1 MDVKRRWKSL
11 SFKAEYLRLEVEERN
26 DTIKSFERE
35 FLNELAKLELEDIIS
50 VQPPQQ
56 PIINIV
62 DQTDTPS
69 DIIKEVSAADVV
81 TGPEEIKKLWKTIAT
96 LSHPDKTN
104 NDPIKTALYKRAAAA
119 WKSKSYDELYRVAVE
134 LGIELPDASEESLEI
149 LNGITQDL
157 EKKLNSS
164 ATSVLWMWG
173 TTTPEKRHGIIDI
186 YLRSLG
192 KKRKTT

>member
-1 MDVKRRWKSL
+1 MDIKRRWKSL
-11 SFKAEYLRLEVEERN
+11 SFKAEHLRLEVEDRN
-26 DTIKSFERE
+26 DTIKSFELD
-35 FLNELAKLELEDIIS
+35 FLNELSKLDLEDIIS
-50 VQPPQQ
+50 VQQPQ
-56 PIINIV
+56 PTINVV
-62 DQTDTPS
+62 DQTAIAS
-69 DIIKEVSAADVV
+69 DAIKEVAAADIV

-104 NDPIKTALYKRAAAA
+104 NDPIKTALYKRAAVA
-119 WKSKSYDELYRVAVE
+119 WKSKSYDEIYRVALE

-164 ATSVLWMWG
+164 ATSMLWIWG
-173 TTTPEKRHGIIDI
+173 TTTPEKRLGIIDI

-192 KKRKTT
+192 KKRKIT